1 MAKLPLFNL
10 KHGHKHKI
18 IGFTTALMQK
28 NRQQHERRNRNS
40 ERSQQTLRALGT
52 FIASP
57 RNQNRKS
64 IQPKK
69 SHAPPHIKYSPNLAY
84 IAINLHLNT
93 SQKSKNPRQ
102 NKEKS
107 RYFNKK
113 PHFSLPFFAY
123 LRTSH

>member
-28 NRQQHERRNRNS
+28 NRRQHERP
-40 ERSQQTLRALGT
+40 QPKFRALT
-52 FIASP
+52 ADTASP

-64 IQPKK
+64 IHPEK
-69 SHAPPHIKYSPNLAY
+69 SHVPPHIKYSPNLAY

-102 NKEKS
+102 NKEKADIS
-107 RYFNKK
+107 IRNHIF
-113 PHFSLPFFAY
+113 PFHFL
-123 LRTSH
+123 HI